1 MKPLSIKLD
10 LEPAVARLNRL
21 TQSPMSSYTK
31 AATGEWRANIG
42 NYYLDQAYGGV
53 CLQRMVGEA
62 GGCTDVL
69 SSGHITKR
77 ELYQRLHAYIRGIEE
92 GHSNV

>member
-1 MKPLSIKLD
+1 MKPISLQRD

-21 TQSPMSSYTK
+21 TSSPLTPYTR
-31 AATGEWRANIG
+31 AANGEFRANIG

-53 CLQRMVGEA
+53 CLQRMVNGG
-62 GGCTDVL
+62 GGCSDVL
-69 SSGHITKR
+69 MSGHIPKR

-92 GHSNV
+92 GLAKC